1 MKKYLSMIL
10 LLLSFLFL
18 TNPVQAKNPAETRVY
33 DEADVLSDIQLERLE
48 VLAEEYSDKRE
59 LDFLIFTIKDLSQD
73 IEDYMDDF
81 YDDSAPGYNKAH
93 GDVAMLGLDM
103 TKRHIVLLGFGKA
116 KNELDAN
123 RLTLIREEVA
133 PYFSE
138 ENYYDGFE
146 QFIVLADEYMNYKPG
161 VNPHNPFY
169 KTSVQLILA
178 LVIAA
183 IIVSAM
189 VFRMNPRMTTN
200 AQTYHDGARSRILD
214 RHDRFIRRTV
224 TKRRKPK
231 PTSGGSGGGGSGGIG
246 STGGGFSRSSSRGKF

>member
-1 MKKYLSMIL
+1 MMLLCLSL
-10 LLLSFLFL
+10 LFI

-33 DEADVLSDIQLERLE
+33 DEAEVLSEMQLERLE
-48 VLAEEYSDKRE
+48 VMAEEYSEKRE
-59 LDFLIFTIKDLSQD
+59 LDFLIFTIKDVSQD

-103 TKRHIVLLGFGKA
+103 TERDIVLLGFGKA
-116 KNELDAN
+116 EKELDPD
-123 RLTLIREEVA
+123 RLTMIREEVT
-133 PYFSE
+133 PHFSE

-146 QFIVLADEYMNYKPG
+146 QFILLADEYMNYKPG

-169 KTSVQLILA
+169 KTSVQLLIA
-178 LVIAA
+178 LVIGGT
-183 IIVSAM
+183 IVGAM

-200 AQTYHDGARSRILD
+200 AQTYHDGQRSKILH

-231 PTSGGSGGGGSGGIG
+231 QSSGGSGGGSGGIG
-246 STGGGFSRSSSRGKF
+246 RTSGGFSRSSSRGKF